1 MQLSRSYTTQL
12 VFEIIIFVFCP
23 IRSKGRFNNLT
34 TEVSITER
42 RNCDLSFPNI
52 NDQVII
58 QPEID
63 GVFLS
68 TSQQVLSL

>member
-12 VFEIIIFVFCP
+12 VYEKIIFVFCP
-23 IRSKGRFNNLT
+23 IRTKERPNDLT

-42 RNCDLSFPNI
+42 RNFDLYFPNI

-63 GVFLS
+63 GVFY
-68 TSQQVLSL
+68 THHNRF